1 MPRRKKRRHCQKLGE
16 EAKAKGAFFR
26 KFLDKE
32 LILRGR
38 IKTIQDVLSTN
49 YIGKSVLF
57 GDLGIPDVNHIWI
70 HLDEFKNY
78 DVTKYNE
85 NKLLTI
91 KGTVYAYSRDYKNK
105 VWHIKYSLK
114 NVEVLK

>member
-1 MPRRKKRRHCQKLGE
+1 MPRHKNRRRCQKLGE

-32 LILRGR
+32 LILTGK
-38 IKTIQDVLSTN
+38 IKTVQDVLATN

-57 GDLGIPDVNHIWI
+57 GDLKIPDVDHIWI
-70 HLDEFKNY
+70 HLDEFKNFNIDEY
-78 DVTKYNE
+78 VLDSP
-85 NKLLTI
+85 LTI
-91 KGTVYAYSRDYKNK
+91 KGTVYSYSRDYKSK